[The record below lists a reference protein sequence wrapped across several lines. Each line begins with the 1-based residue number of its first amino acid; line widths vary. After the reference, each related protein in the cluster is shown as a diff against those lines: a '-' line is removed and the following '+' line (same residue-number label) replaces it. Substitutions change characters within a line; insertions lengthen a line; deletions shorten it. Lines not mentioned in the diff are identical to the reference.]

1 MGEQNPGDESSEET
15 SDFGG
20 TGSRP
25 PETVESEDGGGTTDT
40 EAASRGVGRERRGL
54 LSRVGETVGETVGRV
69 SLRRRWV
76 GGRRPWRVSASAYPK
91 EATLDKRARFLVRY
105 AVLAPSSHNT
115 QPWLFT
121 VADDEIRLFADMSR
135 WLSVADHDKRELY
148 LSLGAALE
156 NLLVAADHFGLG
168 YDVAYMPGSDSSHAA
183 TVRLSESSRSSRSPQ
198 SSGSLQS
205 SGSPQSSES
214 RRLPE
219 SPPSTVESGK
229 ESSADY
235 RGARLFTAI
244 PHRRTSRGRFRSKP
258 IPTADLDALDRHCVE
273 ADVSL
278 QMVADPETLEAIAD
292 LTARA
297 NRRLYADYAYRR
309 ELGRWVGRGAFGD
322 SWPAAKVGKLAV
334 TYLNLGRRRARK
346 DGRAIREGPVVAALR
361 TDDDARRSQIRA
373 GQVFERLSLLATALG
388 VGSHPVSA
396 TLEVEGL
403 RRELVDLLGRP
414 DRPAQHLFRLG
425 YPERRGERG
434 ASPRRPAET
443 VLLD

>member
-1 MGEQNPGDESSEET
+1 MGEQNPEIVRRPSE
-15 SDFGG
+15 
-20 TGSRP
+20 
-25 PETVESEDGGGTTDT
+25 
-40 EAASRGVGRERRGL
+40 RERRGL
-54 LSRVGETVGETVGRV
+54 VSRASETIGETVGQV

-76 GGRRPWRVSASAYPK
+76 GGPRPWRVSASAFPK
-91 EATLDKRARFLVRY
+91 ESALEKRARFLVRY

-121 VADDEIRLFADMSR
+121 ADDDEIRLFADLDR
-135 WLSVADHDKRELY
+135 WLTVADHDKRELY

-168 YDVAYMPGSDSSHAA
+168 FEVAYMPGSDSSHAA
-183 TVRLSESSRSSRSPQ
+183 TVRLSESS
-198 SSGSLQS
+198 
-205 SGSPQSSES
+205 GSPQSSDS
-214 RRLPE
+214 QRSPE
-219 SPPSTVESGK
+219 SPLEGGDSAE

-244 PHRRTSRGRFRSKP
+244 PHRRTSRGRFRATP
-258 IPTADLDALDRHCVE
+258 IPTADLAALDRHCVE

-278 QMVADPETLEAIAD
+278 QMVADAETLDAIAD

-322 SWPAAKVGKLAV
+322 PWPAAKVGKLAV
-334 TYLNLGRRRARK
+334 SHLNLGRQRARK

-361 TDDDARRSQIRA
+361 TDDDGRRSQIRA

-388 VGSHPVSA
+388 IGIHPVSA
-396 TLEVEGL
+396 ALEVGGL

-425 YPERRGERG
+425 YPERESEERR
-434 ASPRRPAET
+434 SPRRPAEA
-443 VLLD
+443 VLVD

>member
-258 IPTADLDALDRHCVE
+258 IPTADPDALDRHRVE
-273 ADVSL
+273 ADVAL
-278 QMVADPETLEAIAD
+278 QKVPDPETLEAIAD